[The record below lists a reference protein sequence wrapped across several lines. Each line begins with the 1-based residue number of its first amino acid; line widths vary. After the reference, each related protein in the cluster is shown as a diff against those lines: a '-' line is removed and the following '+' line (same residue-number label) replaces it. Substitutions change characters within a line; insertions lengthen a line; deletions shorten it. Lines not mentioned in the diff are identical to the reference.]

1 MDDAILLVLSIWL
14 SPAIFAGVFFLGKI
28 VRGYF
33 MVRMKGCIKANFVGR
48 NHIIRS
54 YFVKPVGPQIKV
66 GDRTFNYNDSTG
78 YVIRD
83 GSTPTVFYNEKT
95 CEQIDMTRAES
106 KMPLDPNHFSDLLIR
121 AYNLGVIK
129 SQKDDEKVKQYV
141 LFTLIGVVISIVVSI
156 AIVITVISFSG
167 SAMPM
172 LESIKQL
179 VSTTVLG

>member
-1 MDDAILLVLSIWL
+1 MDDSIMLVMSIWL
-14 SPAIFAGVFFLGKI
+14 CPVVFAGVFYLAKI
-28 VRGYF
+28 IRGYF
-33 MVRMKGCIKANFVGR
+33 MVRVKGCIKANFVGR

-54 YFVKPVGPQIKV
+54 YFCKPIGPQIKI

-95 CEQIDMTRAES
+95 AEQIDMTRADN

-129 SQKDDEKVKQYV
+129 SQKDDEKVKKYV
-141 LFTLIGVVISIVVSI
+141 FYTMIIGVIGIVLTICV
-156 AIVITVISFSG
+156 AMTVMGFSSG
-167 SAMPM
+167 AMPLLQKIAGQVGSM
-172 LESIKQL
+172 
-179 VSTTVLG
+179 VGA